1 MSRLARL
8 APLLLALA
16 GLVLATASS
25 LGAGGAWF
33 GGGGDGEAA
42 RDALARGNRLAR
54 RGELEAAVDAYAAGL
69 GDGGGGVESAG
80 DAALAYNLGTTY
92 HRLGRLPEALLWY
105 RRAAA
110 AGSDPWLR
118 ENLDLAR
125 AELSAAR
132 FPPAGVLGRLAPH
145 PAATGAAAALF
156 AWAAMF
162 LYLARR
168 RLQRRLPEALADGA
182 WAAAALLALAAWT
195 AGAALSA
202 WGPRPAV
209 LLDACGGELTE
220 GSEVWVVPAG
230 DDGWA
235 VSGASSGR
243 ICPAASVGLVE
254 QR

>member
-8 APLLLALA
+8 APLLPALA
-16 GLVLATASS
+16 GLVLATAAS
-25 LGAGGAWF
+25 LGGGGAWL
-33 GGGGDGEAA
+33 GGGDSELV
-42 RDALARGNRLAR
+42 RDALTRGNRLAR
-54 RGELEAAVDAYAAGL
+54 RGELEAAVDAYAGGL
-69 GDGGGGVESAG
+69 GAGSGAVETDG

-132 FPPAGVLGRLAPH
+132 FPPAGVVGRLASH
-145 PAATGAAAALF
+145 PAVTRAAAALF
-156 AWAAMF
+156 AWAAMV

-168 RLQRRLPEALADGA
+168 RLQRRAPEALADGA

-195 AGAALSA
+195 AGAALTA

-230 DDGWA
+230 DDGWT
-235 VSGASSGR
+235 VSGAKTGL
-243 ICPAASVGLVE
+243 ICPVASVGLV
-254 QR
+254 QKR